1 MENQTKKRILV
12 IDDEKTNRLFLYQT
26 LKNDF
31 TIYMAIDGKEGLD
44 VAKKNLPDVILLDV
58 IMPGIDGYEVI
69 SKLKTNAKTK
79 DIPVVFVS
87 GLSSEEEMQKGLSLG
102 AIDFI
107 TKPFRIDDVKK
118 KIHDLL

>member
-26 LKNDF
+26 LKNEYV
-31 TIYMAIDGKEGLD
+31 IYMATDGKEGID
-44 VAKKNLPDVILLDV
+44 VAKKNLPDAILLDI

-69 SKLKTNAKTK
+69 NTLKNNPKTK
-79 DIPVVFVS
+79 DIPVIFVS
-87 GLSSEEEMQKGLSLG
+87 GLSSDDELQKGLSLG
-102 AIDFI
+102 ATDFI

-118 KIHDLL
+118 KIHDLF